1 MSHAF
6 ATESRFLRSR
16 WHGPCIEASHGSNS
30 ASADRED
37 SMPVPAPTRTASA
50 LRRSVATPGGEACGN
65 RLIDALPRGE
75 RGRLL
80 AAGKRV
86 DLRPGRVLYEADE
99 RMRHAWF
106 PLNGFVGL
114 STHPSQPAQTEVDL
128 VGNEGMLGVALVLGI
143 AESSQRALVLGAGA
157 ALRISAAAL
166 RGEIRRDR
174 MLPRLLHRYVY
185 VLMMQFVQNATCI
198 ASHKIEQRLARL
210 LLMSQDRANSEALDI
225 TQASLAQMLG
235 VRRVGVT
242 EAAGTLQRH
251 GYIRYSRGHVAV
263 TDRPGL
269 ERAACGC
276 YRANCAS
283 HERWLG

>member
-6 ATESRFLRSR
+6 ATESRFLHGR
-16 WHGPCIEASHGSNS
+16 WHGPCIEAPHGRNS
-30 ASADRED
+30 ISTDRED
-37 SMPVPAPTRTASA
+37 SVPVPVSARTEPV
-50 LRRSVATPGGEACGN
+50 LRRSGAKPGSDASGN
-65 RLIDALPRGE
+65 RLIDALPRSE
-75 RGRLL
+75 RTRLL
-80 AAGKRV
+80 AAGKHV

-99 RMRHAWF
+99 QMRHAWF

-114 STHPSQPAQTEVDL
+114 STHSSHREQMEVDL
-128 VGNEGMLGVALVLGI
+128 VGNEGMLGVALVLGV
-143 AESSQRALVLGAGA
+143 AESNQRALVLGAGA
-157 ALRISAAAL
+157 ALRISAACL
-166 RGEIRRDR
+166 RGEIRRGR
-174 MLPRLLHRYVY
+174 VLPRLLHRYVY
-185 VLMMQFVQNATCI
+185 VLMMQFVQNATCV

-210 LLMSQDRANSEALDI
+210 LLMSQDRANSEALNI

>member
-6 ATESRFLRSR
+6 ATESRFLPDE
-16 WHGPCIEASHGSNS
+16 WHGPCIEAPHGSNS
-30 ASADRED
+30 ISTDRED
-37 SMPVPAPTRTASA
+37 PMPVPLPARSATRP
-50 LRRSVATPGGEACGN
+50 RRSGPRPVGEVCGN

-75 RGRLL
+75 RARLL
-80 AAGKRV
+80 AAGKQV
-86 DLRPGRVLYEADE
+86 DLRPGGVLYEPDE

-114 STHPSQPAQTEVDL
+114 STHPSHPARMEVDL
-128 VGNEGMLGVALVLGI
+128 VGNEGMLGVALVLGV
-143 AESSQRALVLGAGA
+143 AESNQRALVLGAGT

-166 RGEIRRDR
+166 HREVRRNR

-210 LLMSQDRANSEALDI
+210 LLMSQDRASSEALDI

-242 EAAGTLQRH
+242 EAAGALQRL

>member
-1 MSHAF
+1 MPLSAPARKSTRRRASG
-6 ATESRFLRSR
+6 AT
-16 WHGPCIEASHGSNS
+16 A
-30 ASADRED
+30 A
-37 SMPVPAPTRTASA
+37 
-50 LRRSVATPGGEACGN
+50 GGTCGN
-65 RLIDALPRGE
+65 RLINALPRGE
-75 RGRLL
+75 RTRLL
-80 AAGKRV
+80 AAGKHV
-86 DLRPGRVLYEADE
+86 DLWPGRVLYEPGE

-114 STHPSQPAQTEVDL
+114 STHPSHPAQKEVDL
-128 VGNEGMLGVALVLGI
+128 VGNEGMLGVSLVLGV
-143 AESSQRALVLGAGA
+143 AESNQRAVVLGAGA
-157 ALRISAAAL
+157 ALRISAGALHREVQHDRAL
-166 RGEIRRDR
+166 R
-174 MLPRLLHRYVY
+174 RLLNRYVY
-185 VLMMQFVQNATCI
+185 VLMMQFVQNASCI

-210 LLMSQDRANSEALDI
+210 LLMSQDRADSEALNI

-242 EAAGTLQRH
+242 EAAGALQRL

-283 HERWLG
+283 HQRWLG

>member
-1 MSHAF
+1 
-6 ATESRFLRSR
+6 
-16 WHGPCIEASHGSNS
+16 
-30 ASADRED
+30 
-37 SMPVPAPTRTASA
+37 MPLYAPAPPTIRPC
-50 LRRSVATPGGEACGN
+50 RSGARPGAAACGN
-65 RLIDALPRGE
+65 RLINALPRPT
-75 RGRLL
+75 RVRLL

-86 DLRPGRVLYEADE
+86 DLQPGRVLYEPGQ

-114 STHPSQPAQTEVDL
+114 STHPPHPVQMEIDL
-128 VGNEGMLGVALVLGI
+128 IGNEGMLGIALALGV
-143 AESSQRALVLGAGA
+143 AESSQRALVLGAGVA
-157 ALRISAAAL
+157 LQVSAAVLRRELQHDHALR
-166 RGEIRRDR
+166 
-174 MLPRLLHRYVY
+174 RLLNRYVY
-185 VLMMQFVQNATCI
+185 VSMMQFVQNAVCV

-210 LLMSQDRANSEALDI
+210 LLMSQDRADSEALDI

-242 EAAGTLQRH
+242 EAAGALQRL

-276 YRANCAS
+276 YHADCAS
-283 HERWLG
+283 HRRWLG

>member
-1 MSHAF
+1 MP
-6 ATESRFLRSR
+6 L
-16 WHGPCIEASHGSNS
+16 S
-30 ASADRED
+30 A
-37 SMPVPAPTRTASA
+37 PARKPTRPCASGA
-50 LRRSVATPGGEACGN
+50 KADGGACGN
-65 RLIDALPRGE
+65 RLINALPRGE
-75 RGRLL
+75 RTRLL
-80 AAGKRV
+80 MAGKHV
-86 DLRPGRVLYEADE
+86 ELWPGRVLYEPGE

-106 PLNGFVGL
+106 PLHGFVGL
-114 STHPSQPAQTEVDL
+114 STHPSHPAQMEVDL
-128 VGNEGMLGVALVLGI
+128 VGNEGMLGIALVLGV
-143 AESSQRALVLGAGA
+143 AESNQRAVVLGAGA

-166 RGEIRRDR
+166 HREVRRDR
-174 MLPRLLHRYVY
+174 SLRRLLNRYVY
-185 VLMMQFVQNATCI
+185 VLMMQFVQNAACI

-210 LLMSQDRANSEALDI
+210 LLMSQDRANSGALNI

-242 EAAGTLQRH
+242 EAAGALQRL

-283 HERWLG
+283 HQRWLG

>member
-1 MSHAF
+1 MSRAF
-6 ATESRFLRSR
+6 ATESRFRPGQ
-16 WHGPCIEASHGSNS
+16 WHGPCIEARHGSHS

-37 SMPVPAPTRTASA
+37 PMPAVPAPTRAETRP
-50 LRRSVATPGGEACGN
+50 RRFVAERGGACGN

-75 RGRLL
+75 RARLL

-86 DLRPGRVLYEADE
+86 DLQPGRVLYEAED
-99 RMRHAWF
+99 RIRHAWF

-114 STHPSQPAQTEVDL
+114 STHPSHPAKMEVDL
-128 VGNEGMLGVALVLGI
+128 VGNEGMLGVALVLGV
-143 AESSQRALVLGAGA
+143 AESSRRALVLGAGA

-174 MLPRLLHRYVY
+174 VLPRLLHRYVY

-210 LLMSQDRANSEALDI
+210 LLMSQDRAHSEALHI

-242 EAAGTLQRH
+242 EAAGMLQRQ

-269 ERAACGC
+269 EHAACGC
-276 YRANCAS
+276 YHANCAN